1 MYVSGHLLFR
11 TVLEGLFICCIAALY
26 LSILGGV
33 KTLLNFF
40 ICVCKLYL
48 LLFHFSLIIFF
59 SHCEPYTSDFGEGI
73 DCNDHGDGLVGFLL
87 LCVIISGSK
96 TFSKLSRN
104 SNPGSNNNIALP
116 WISFVQDYHHRFW
129 RLAATREPIMI
140 AMERRT
146 RCSPDLSLKT
156 WIIQMKM
163 PSQIEYSLG
172 PTIGRF
178 KILW

>member
-1 MYVSGHLLFR
+1 MSVVICFL
-11 TVLEGLFICCIAALY
+11 GLSWRDCSYAAL
-26 LSILGGV
+26 LRCTSVFLGV
-33 KTLLNFF
+33 LKHCLIFSYT
-40 ICVCKLYL
+40 YL

-129 RLAATREPIMI
+129 RLAATQEPIMI
-140 AMERRT
+140 AMERQT

-172 PTIGRF
+172 PKIQRL

>member
-1 MYVSGHLLFR
+1 MSVVICFLGLSWRDCSYAALLRCTSVFLGVLKHCLIFSYAYVSCIFYSFIFLWSYFSATASHTHR
-11 TVLEGLFICCIAALY
+11 TSERELIATITAMAW
-26 LSILGGV
+26 LG
-33 KTLLNFF
+33 
-40 ICVCKLYL
+40 
-48 LLFHFSLIIFF
+48 FSF
-59 SHCEPYTSDFGEGI
+59 
-73 DCNDHGDGLVGFLL
+73 

-163 PSQIEYSLG
+163 PSQIEYSVG
-172 PTIGRF
+172 PKIRRL